1 MTRCQAPKIVFQILS
16 RFVGMLLLVWV
27 AGVISPAF
35 AGEPQPMHGV
45 AMHGDL
51 KYGPDFTHFEYAD
64 PNAPKGGE
72 VRLAAVGGFD
82 SFNPYIVKGQPA
94 AGLGFLFESLM
105 TSSADEAFSEYG
117 LIAESIEMPD
127 DRSWVIFN
135 LRPQA
140 RFHDG
145 SAITADDVIFSF
157 DILKTK
163 GRPLFRFYYANVEKV
178 EKLAEQRVKFTF
190 APGENRELALI
201 IGQLPILSKQYW
213 EGRDFDATTLE
224 PPIGS
229 GPYRIKQFE
238 TGRFVVYELDENYW
252 GKDLPV
258 NRGIYN
264 FGRMRYDYYRDTT
277 VALEA
282 FKAGAYDLRPETS
295 AKDWATAYDFP
306 AVRNGLVKTERFPH
320 QMPSGMQGFAYNLRR
335 PLFQDDRV
343 RQALAYAFD
352 FEWSNRNLFY
362 GQYTRTR
369 SYFDNSEL
377 ASRGLPSK
385 EELVVLEPLRAQIP
399 PEVFTET
406 YAPPVSDS
414 PEGLRA
420 NLRKALDLLQ
430 AAGWVFKDRKLV
442 NGQTGQPFEF
452 EILLNQP
459 NWERITLP
467 FTRNLERLGI
477 NTHVRTVDSAQYE
490 NRLNNFDYDMIV
502 DVWGQ
507 SLSPGNEQREFWGSH
522 AADAPGS
529 RNTVGIKNPAI
540 DQLIESVI
548 AAPDRQALLTCVH
561 AMDRVLLWNHYVI
574 PHWHIPYERLAFWDK
589 FGRPA
594 LIPMQGVQINAW
606 WVDPAKAATLGERE
620 KTLKAE

>member
-1 MTRCQAPKIVFQILS
+1 
-16 RFVGMLLLVWV
+16 MLLLVWV

>member
-252 GKDLPV
+252 GKDLSV